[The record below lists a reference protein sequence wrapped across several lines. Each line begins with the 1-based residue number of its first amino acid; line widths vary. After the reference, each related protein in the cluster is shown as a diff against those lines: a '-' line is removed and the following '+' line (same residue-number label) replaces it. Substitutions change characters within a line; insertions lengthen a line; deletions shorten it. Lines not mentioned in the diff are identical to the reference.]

1 LSKFFMY
8 GVRYDVRPYTFPRG
22 CPVLPTSFV
31 GKTVLC
37 LFDGLGTIVI
47 NPLTIY
53 ASICFCALSC
63 ILLVCLS
70 VFMPIIHCSDYCSFI
85 ESFEIRMF
93 DSCSFVLFQ
102 DCLGYQDHLQLHMNF
117 RIDFSVSA

>member
-1 LSKFFMY
+1 MY